1 MGNITVVTTPSFET
15 QYAKLK
21 KRYQKIDDDFEDFLN
36 EIEIDGELGE
46 DIQGIVKDG
55 NKVFKKR
62 MRNKSAK
69 KGLSGGFRVIEYLIT
84 EDHTVYLL
92 DIYSKSDQ
100 TDIPKKKVIRLVREL
115 KIEIEKSNS

>member
-1 MGNITVVTTPSFET
+1 MGIFTVVTTPSFES

-21 KRYQKIDDDFEDFLN
+21 KRYPKIDDDFEDFLN
-36 EIEIDGELGE
+36 EVEINGELGE

-69 KGLSGGFRVIEYLIT
+69 KGLSGGFRIIEYLVT
-84 EDHTVYLL
+84 EDNTVYLL

-100 TDIPKKKVIRLVREL
+100 TDIPKKKMIKLVKEL
-115 KIEIEKSNS
+115 KI